1 MVRIQEGSVKFYVSK
16 RTGLEST
23 LLIKIISL
31 SITSLCIESRK
42 LNVSQSAHSFPIT
55 VF

>member
-23 LLIKIISL
+23 LLIKINYLIINN
-31 SITSLCIESRK
+31 ITLYRK
-42 LNVSQSAHSFPIT
+42 QKT
-55 VF
+55 